1 MFARITRFHIKTN
14 RIETGAQLYQKS
26 VVPAARAEKGFR
38 KLYLMVDRNSGE
50 GLSVT
55 FWENEAMAL
64 QNEKNLYYQKQ
75 LIKFL
80 NFLEDPTYIR
90 EGYEVV
96 IEDVEEPDPSG

>member
-1 MFARITRFHIKTN
+1 MKGDSMFARITKFHLKKEKID
-14 RIETGAQLYQKS
+14 TGVKLYQKS

-38 KLYLMVDRNSGE
+38 RLSVMVNRSSGE
-50 GLSVT
+50 GLSIT
-55 FWENEAMAL
+55 YWESEELAL
-64 QNEKNLYYQKQ
+64 ANEKNLYYQKQ

-96 IEDVEEPDPSG
+96 IDI